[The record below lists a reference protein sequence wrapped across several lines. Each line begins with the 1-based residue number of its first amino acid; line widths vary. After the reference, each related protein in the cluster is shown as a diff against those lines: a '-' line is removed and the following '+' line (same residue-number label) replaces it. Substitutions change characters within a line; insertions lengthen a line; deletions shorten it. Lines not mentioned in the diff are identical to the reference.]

1 MMEGLA
7 DAPREMGIG
16 RGDDHSFECVGL
28 VFGLDSASE
37 RMFGFDTG
45 FFIAG
50 ESDNLLPST
59 ATNSPVSSNTPLGAS
74 SCMLNSI
81 DLQLNV
87 LPTDRSQ
94 LNGLR
99 EWGQEPLNAFFGSA
113 DGRSAP
119 DKPGRP

>member
-16 RGDDHSFECVGL
+16 RGDDHSFGCVGL
-28 VFGLDSASE
+28 VFGLDNASE

-50 ESDNLLPST
+50 ESDNLVPMYSDKLTSEQQHT
-59 ATNSPVSSNTPLGAS
+59 VWAS

-87 LPTDRSQ
+87 LPTDRS
-94 LNGLR
+94 
-99 EWGQEPLNAFFGSA
+99 
-113 DGRSAP
+113 
-119 DKPGRP
+119 